1 MDSTSMSEQAS
12 FINID
17 SMRHFIIDYYKTT
30 NSSFQCAEHPFIDYD
45 SNLHRVG
52 VRQFTWHDCIEMF
65 KSNIFLKTLSIEQ
78 NKRMIEY
85 FYKKFG
91 SNSNAEI
98 HIDRIPFI
106 LDRNNRLQLSKDI
119 YFPTEIVGSSKRTID
134 SNDLYV
140 HTSIFIW
147 LDDIAPK
154 EIKEWLQ
161 ILGVTERTD
170 LTYLQKTI
178 IPNAATYITLGN
190 AIKTIKMLFMLFQ
203 KNSIAKREFDQLKSM
218 KLLTT
223 RGSLISANQCFFS
236 DQYDPSLKFEEYLQ
250 DKEDKFLTFDY
261 VTSTTHRREN
271 EDLAEWRRFFN
282 MLGVQEELRV
292 IEFQQ
297 RMTNSQAIEHGF
309 SYVYLRKISPYG
321 RHGIHGYS
329 ELQTITFL
337 QHTKSK

>member
-1 MDSTSMSEQAS
+1 MSEQSS

-17 SMRHFIIDYYKTT
+17 SMRQYTIDYYK
-30 NSSFQCAEHPFIDYD
+30 NSSFQCTEHPFIDYD

-106 LDRNNRLQLSKDI
+106 LDRNNRLQLTKDI
-119 YFPTEIVGSSKRTID
+119 YFPTEIIGSRKTMD

-147 LDDIAPK
+147 LDEIAPK

-203 KNSIAKREFDQLKSM
+203 KNSIGKREFDQLKSM

-223 RGSLISANQCFFS
+223 NRNLIVAEDCFFS
-236 DQYDPSLKFEEYLQ
+236 DQYNPRLKLEEYLQ
-250 DKEDKFLTFDY
+250 KKEDTFLTFEY
-261 VTSTTHRREN
+261 VTSTTYQREN
-271 EDLAEWRRFFN
+271 EDLAEWRRFFT
-282 MLGVQEELRV
+282 MLGVQEELSV
-292 IEFQQ
+292 IKFHQK
-297 RMTNSQAIEHGF
+297 MTSLQAVEYGF
-309 SYVYLRKISPYG
+309 SYAYLPKISPNKH
-321 RHGIHGYS
+321 HGVDGYS

-337 QHTKSK
+337 QHTNSK